1 MLHCVLY
8 KYMFMGNDRNVYVKK
23 KPSKVTELIWKD
35 LFILSWLLVGSYFLF
50 FGKIYVLH
58 YWSLLFIDFS
68 SLELL
73 LNIEPYH
80 KINDIHL
87 LRMLFDHF
95 FFLHTGIVT
104 IIGTPSLTRF
114 AGCHLY
120 TPGLISQCL
129 PREFKV
135 LIANYDYWSLLA
147 RFAGWW
153 LNPVIVQYISIL
165 VSDYIYGWWLFFHD
179 LLQISLVTRLWQRG
193 RVVMKRW
200 KQMHLMKVMGYVS

>member
-23 KPSKVTELIWKD
+23 PIKSHWIDMKN

-95 FFLHTGIVT
+95 SSYRNRYYYWNTITDQVCWLSPVHPRANITVSAQRIQGTDCKLWLLIITGQVCWLMIE
-104 IIGTPSLTRF
+104 PSYCTVYF
-114 AGCHLY
+114 NSSFWLY
-120 TPGLISQCL
+120 L
-129 PREFKV
+129 
-135 LIANYDYWSLLA
+135 
-147 RFAGWW
+147 
-153 LNPVIVQYISIL
+153 
-165 VSDYIYGWWLFFHD
+165 
-179 LLQISLVTRLWQRG
+179 
-193 RVVMKRW
+193 
-200 KQMHLMKVMGYVS
+200 

>member
-95 FFLHTGIVT
+95 SSYRNRYYYWNTITDQVCWLSPVHPRANITVSAQRIQGTDCKLWLLI
-104 IIGTPSLTRF
+104 IIGQVCWLMIEPSYCTVYF
-114 AGCHLY
+114 NSSFWLY
-120 TPGLISQCL
+120 L
-129 PREFKV
+129 
-135 LIANYDYWSLLA
+135 
-147 RFAGWW
+147 
-153 LNPVIVQYISIL
+153 
-165 VSDYIYGWWLFFHD
+165 
-179 LLQISLVTRLWQRG
+179 
-193 RVVMKRW
+193 
-200 KQMHLMKVMGYVS
+200 